1 MEYKSILQSVIQI
14 MRSKELEVLERRRL
28 INELAE
34 FESDFLMII
43 YVAYQ
48 ENSHPKNSHPKI
60 SHQSNSTLVN
70 SLGKSTS
77 RKFSAGIFPPRFLNI
92 PLGFLSPLS
101 LILLERLFY
110 NSMF

>member
-48 ENSHPKNSHPKI
+48 ENSHPKI

-77 RKFSAGIFPPRFLNI
+77 RKFSAGISPPRFLNI